1 MANQMNRAGL
11 RIDHPRWVA
20 ALLPF
25 TKKGFNSQ
33 STKVLAM
40 FEFDFPYEYAGLPS
54 ADIREDFAG
63 LCFERGQD
71 PQDLLDKLAG
81 YLSSEM
87 LGEFMDD
94 LAMGRI

>member
-1 MANQMNRAGL
+1 M
-11 RIDHPRWVA
+11 
-20 ALLPF
+20 
-25 TKKGFNSQ
+25 FN
-33 STKVLAM
+33 
-40 FEFDFPYEYAGLPS
+40 FDSGYEYGDTSS

-63 LCFERGQD
+63 LCFEGGLD

-94 LAMGRI
+94 LSMGRV

>member
-1 MANQMNRAGL
+1 M
-11 RIDHPRWVA
+11 
-20 ALLPF
+20 F
-25 TKKGFNSQ
+25 TLDS
-33 STKVLAM
+33 
-40 FEFDFPYEYAGLPS
+40 PYEYAGLPS

-63 LCFERGQD
+63 LCFEVGLD

-94 LAMGRI
+94 LSMGRI

>member
-1 MANQMNRAGL
+1 MDTELARAQWITEERLFSIAMLTNQFHL
-11 RIDHPRWVA
+11 
-20 ALLPF
+20 
-25 TKKGFNSQ
+25 
-33 STKVLAM
+33 STSPM
-40 FEFDFPYEYAGLPS
+40 FAFDSPYEYAGLPS

-63 LCFERGQD
+63 LCFEHGQD

-94 LAMGRI
+94 LAMGRV

>member
-1 MANQMNRAGL
+1 MRRLYSDSFGRLSDPIEPEPMRFIFDQPYQWE
-11 RIDHPRWVA
+11 D
-20 ALLPF
+20 LP
-25 TKKGFNSQ
+25 
-33 STKVLAM
+33 
-40 FEFDFPYEYAGLPS
+40 P

-63 LCFERGQD
+63 LCFEHGQD

-94 LAMGRI
+94 LAMGRV